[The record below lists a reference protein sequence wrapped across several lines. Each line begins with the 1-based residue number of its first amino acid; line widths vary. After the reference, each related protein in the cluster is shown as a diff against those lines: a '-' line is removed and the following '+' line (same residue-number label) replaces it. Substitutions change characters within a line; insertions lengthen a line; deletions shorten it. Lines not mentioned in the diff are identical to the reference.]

1 MPQDAMQTKEKI
13 ISLLRFNGPSLPV
26 HIAKGTGLSIL
37 FASAFLSELFY
48 EKKISISNLKVGS
61 SPLYFIPG
69 QEPQLERFA
78 QNNLKSKEKEAFLLL
93 KGKKFLKDDKQEPAI
108 RVALR
113 EIKDFAI
120 AFRIG
125 DEIYWRYFTVPEEEF
140 NKKPEKAI
148 AIEIKEEKKIE
159 EPKEEISEEDSE
171 EEPKKDLGIFE
182 EKEEIKKVE
191 KKKTKK
197 RTGKKQD
204 EQFFN
209 KIKEFLSKED
219 IEIIDIQ
226 SFNKNDLALKVKEN
240 GEEKILIAYNKKKII
255 SPDLI
260 KAYKKSVEANLPYI
274 ILSLGEPAKKLKD
287 LISAIKELSKIEKIE

>member
-1 MPQDAMQTKEKI
+1 MQIKEKI
-13 ISLLRFNGPSLPV
+13 ISILRFNGPSLPV

-78 QNNLKSKEKEAFLLL
+78 LNNLKSKEKEAFLLL
-93 KGKKFLKDDKQEPAI
+93 KGKKFLKDSEQEPAI

-125 DEIYWRYFTVPEEEF
+125 DEIYWRYFTIPEEEF
-140 NKKPEKAI
+140 SKKPEKEI
-148 AIEIKEEKKIE
+148 EIEIKEEEKIE
-159 EPKEEISEEDSE
+159 EPEEEITDEDSE
-171 EEPKKDLGIFE
+171 EEEEELEEDLDVLE
-182 EKEEIKKVE
+182 EKEEVKKVD

-197 RTGKKQD
+197 KIGKKQD

-209 KIKEFLSKED
+209 KIKEFLSEKS

-226 SFNKNDLALKVKEN
+226 SFNKNDLAMKVKEN

-255 SPDLI
+255 STDLL
-260 KAYKKSVEANLPYI
+260 KAYKRAEEANLPYI